1 MKRGQEASTTTTS
14 TKMEERSIRIVLK
27 VMYIVCHYLC
37 ECWELILIME
47 ESDVPPLP
55 FVGSGEQDGEV
66 NGEEVVDHNQEQR
79 RKYSRRR
86 DNNTED
92 PNGWYK
98 HRRKRN
104 KRIRSGKNQQGGDEP
119 VESMVEVHY
128 EQFPHL
134 ISSATQVTN
143 DSIPSADENLST
155 TISMDD
161 LKYIVY
167 HLGYTPHNLM
177 AVAHYHMEETSS
189 PSTTTSDSNNT
200 EPPSISRE
208 KRPAVL
214 QLYPLN
220 PYTHNNYV
228 NRYDKNTRPF
238 QHRKGETLFPF
249 PTLFWMLSP
258 SINTAVAALEEEG
271 WIPRLTDRLRANPD
285 YVAQMESAHR
295 AYANERWQYLT
306 PEHRQYVDEKKW

>member
-1 MKRGQEASTTTTS
+1 
-14 TKMEERSIRIVLK
+14 MEDSN
-27 VMYIVCHYLC
+27 
-37 ECWELILIME
+37 
-47 ESDVPPLP
+47 VPSLP
-55 FVGSGEQDGEV
+55 FEGSEEHDGGL
-66 NGEEVVDHNQEQR
+66 NHEEVVDHNQEPR

-104 KRIRSGKNQQGGDEP
+104 KRIRSGKNQQGGAEP
-119 VESMVEVHY
+119 VESTVEVQY

-134 ISSATQVTN
+134 VP
-143 DSIPSADENLST
+143 PSTTDGVQSEDETVS

-177 AVAHYHMEETSS
+177 AVAHYHMEDT
-189 PSTTTSDSNNT
+189 PSTVTSDSNST
-200 EPPSISRE
+200 ESPSITRE
-208 KRPAVL
+208 ERPAVL

-228 NRYDKNTRPF
+228 NRYDKDTRPF

-285 YVAQMESAHR
+285 YVTQMESAHR

-306 PEHRQYVDEKKW
+306 PEHRQYVEEKKW

>member
-1 MKRGQEASTTTTS
+1 MKQKRGQDKMSLPTTTTVALEN
-14 TKMEERSIRIVLK
+14 KAIGRQKIIVG
-27 VMYIVCHYLC
+27 YN
-37 ECWELILIME
+37 ECWELFDME
-47 ESDVPPLP
+47 DSEVPSLP
-55 FVGSGEQDGEV
+55 FVGSGEQDGGL

-119 VESMVEVHY
+119 IESMVEVQY

-134 ISSATQVTN
+134 LPSTTEVTN
-143 DSIPSADENLST
+143 DSAPSEDETVSA
-155 TISMDD
+155 TISIDD

-177 AVAHYHMEETSS
+177 AVAHYHMEETPLSIA
-189 PSTTTSDSNNT
+189 TSDSSNNNT
-200 EPPSISRE
+200 EPPSINRE

-228 NRYDKNTRPF
+228 NRYDKDTRPF

-306 PEHRQYVDEKKW
+306 PEHRQYVEEKKW